1 MARFSTRRASRL
13 PVGWAILLL
22 VAGWIYQQYLAPS
35 THNTKS
41 PSTPRTIKRSVK
53 TPSAPWP
60 NLPEYSPSAPG
71 IPLRIPEGQL
81 QRDVVV
87 SVYDGDT
94 LTLQRNGKVRLI
106 GIDCPEKAQDGG
118 REAAAFAQNA
128 LTGKT
133 IELEV
138 CPKRPHDRYGRWL
151 GFIYLLDN
159 AGRRVLF
166 NSEMVRQGYANV
178 YSLRPCT
185 VDETLWNSY
194 KAEARRARRGLYAT
208 MDEIPDAAAYRKSKR
223 AR

>member
-1 MARFSTRRASRL
+1 MSRSSNRRAPRF
-13 PVGWAILLL
+13 PAGWAVFLLI
-22 VAGWIYQQYLAPS
+22 AGWIYKQYIEPA
-35 THNTKS
+35 TNATKV
-41 PSTPRTIKRSVK
+41 PSTPRTSKRSAK
-53 TPSAPWP
+53 TPAPP
-60 NLPEYSPSAPG
+60 LPRLPQYSPSSPSTAP
-71 IPLRIPEGQL
+71 RIPEGQL
-81 QRDVVV
+81 QRDLVV

-138 CPKRPHDRYGRWL
+138 CPKQPHDRYGRWL
-151 GFIYLLDN
+151 GFIYLLDS
-159 AGRRVLF
+159 AGKRVLF

-178 YSLRPCT
+178 YSLRPCI
-185 VDETLWNSY
+185 VDETLWNGY
-194 KAEARRARRGLYAT
+194 KDEARNARRGLFAT
-208 MDEIPDAAAYRKSKR
+208 MSEIPDAAAYRKSKR

>member
-1 MARFSTRRASRL
+1 MSRSSSRRAPRL
-13 PVGWAILLL
+13 PFSLMVLMLA
-22 VAGWIYQQYLAPS
+22 AGWLYKQFIEPQTQP
-35 THNTKS
+35 
-41 PSTPRTIKRSVK
+41 PPRRSTPRA
-53 TPSAPWP
+53 TPRP
-60 NLPEYSPSAPG
+60 NQRPVLSPLPEYSPSAPRT
-71 IPLRIPEGQL
+71 PPREVEGQL

-106 GIDCPEKAQDGG
+106 GIDCPEKAQPGG

-128 LTGKT
+128 LVGKT

-138 CPKRPHDRYGRWL
+138 CPKQPHDRYGRWL
-151 GFIYLLDN
+151 GFIYLLDS

-185 VDETLWNSY
+185 VNEELWNSY
-194 KAEARRARRGLYAT
+194 KAEARQARRGLYAT
-208 MDEIPDAAAYRKSKR
+208 MNEIPDAAAYRKSKR

>member
-1 MARFSTRRASRL
+1 MPRSSSRRAPRL
-13 PVGWAILLL
+13 PVGLALLL
-22 VAGWIYQQYLAPS
+22 LAGGWIYKQVLEPQAPQPRKGTTPKAAKRPSQPLPPLAP
-35 THNTKS
+35 
-41 PSTPRTIKRSVK
+41 
-53 TPSAPWP
+53 
-60 NLPEYSPSAPG
+60 LPEYSPSAPSTS
-71 IPLRIPEGQL
+71 PREVEGKI
-81 QRDVVV
+81 QRDLVV

-106 GIDCPEKAQDGG
+106 GIDTPEKSQPGG

-138 CPKRPHDRYGRWL
+138 CPKQPQDRYGRWL
-151 GFIYLLDN
+151 GFIYLLDS

-185 VDETLWNSY
+185 VDEALWNSY
-194 KAEARRARRGLYAT
+194 KQEARQARRGLFAT
-208 MDEIPDAAAYRKSKR
+208 MNEIPDASAYRKSKR

>member
-1 MARFSTRRASRL
+1 MSRSSSRRAARL
-13 PVGWAILLL
+13 PVGWAVLLL
-22 VAGWIYQQYLAPS
+22 VAGWIYKQYIEPA
-35 THNTKS
+35 TKPVPA
-41 PSTPRTIKRSVK
+41 PSTPRTTNRSAK
-53 TPSAPWP
+53 TPAAP
-60 NLPEYSPSAPG
+60 LPEYSPSAPST
-71 IPLRIPEGQL
+71 PARIPEGQL

-94 LTLQRNGKVRLI
+94 VTLQRNGKVRLI

-138 CPKRPHDRYGRWL
+138 CPKQPHDRYGRWL
-151 GFIYLLDN
+151 GFIYLLDR
-159 AGRRVLF
+159 AGKRVLF

-185 VDETLWNSY
+185 VDETLWNGY
-194 KAEARRARRGLYAT
+194 KAEARNARRGLFAT
-208 MDEIPDAAAYRKSKR
+208 MNEIPDAAAYRKSKR